1 MDDLLRVGVITTT
14 HGIRGEVKVFPTTAT
29 PDRFESID
37 KVFLVTKR
45 EELELEIE
53 RVRYFKNLVILKF
66 KGIDNINDIEKYKGA
81 ELYVDREHGDTLSEG
96 EYYITDI
103 IGLKVIDESENL
115 LGEVADV
122 METGANDVYV
132 VRREGQKDLL
142 IPAIKDCILSIDI
155 ESEKMIVRLL
165 DGLSDL

>member
-1 MDDLLRVGVITTT
+1 MD
-14 HGIRGEVKVFPTTAT
+14 
-29 PDRFESID
+29 
-37 KVFLVTKR
+37 
-45 EELELEIE
+45 
-53 RVRYFKNLVILKF
+53 IL
-66 KGIDNINDIEKYKGA
+66 
-81 ELYVDREHGDTLSEG
+81 HGDALAEG
-96 EYYITDI
+96 GYQIADI